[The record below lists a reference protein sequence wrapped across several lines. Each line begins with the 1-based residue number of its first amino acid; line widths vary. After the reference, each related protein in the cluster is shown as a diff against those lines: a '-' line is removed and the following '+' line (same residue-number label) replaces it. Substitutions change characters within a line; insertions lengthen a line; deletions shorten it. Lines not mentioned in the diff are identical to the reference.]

1 MIGEVVVYMGEK
13 KIKPEYMKNYICINE
28 YISEVVNEIYYKYY
42 PERKPIK

>member
-13 KIKPEYMKNYICINE
+13 KIKPEDMKNYICINE